1 MGVWVWEGGCGRV
14 WAWEG
19 VGVYGCV
26 YISIAIISTLFLS
39 PRLHDV
45 YIVAICFLTGYDTPT
60 ICYIAEV
67 RSVMSG
73 SGV

>member
-1 MGVWVWEGGCGRV
+1 MTMWEGC
-14 WAWEG
+14 EG
-19 VGVYGCV
+19 YV
-26 YISIAIISTLFLS
+26 YISVAIISTFFLS

-67 RSVMSG
+67 RPAMSG